1 MANTKIRGITIEI
14 SADTNPL
21 IQDFK
26 KVSGSLKDTEKY
38 LGDINKL
45 LKFNPQD
52 VNLLN
57 EKQKALAEAVSLT
70 TNKLSDL
77 RKVYDTLPK
86 GENGE
91 LTEEQKKLQQEINV
105 TQGTLE
111 KYKKQVREVT
121 AELDSMG
128 KETDQVEKE
137 TKERGEETKTFGDLL
152 KANLTRDAIKGL
164 ATGIVNLGKQM
175 FEMGKETR
183 AYADNVMQLSTQYGL
198 TTDKIQEFQYMSE
211 LTDTSLET
219 ITGSMTKLTK
229 NMQTATKGTG
239 DAYARFEKLGISVT
253 DTEGNL
259 RSTDEV
265 FADAISRLGNVENA
279 TERDALAMNIFGKS
293 AMDLNPLIAVG
304 REGLA
309 DYRAEAH
316 EMGYVLDTDTL
327 ESLGAV
333 DDAMQRANKRLDAV
347 KNQIGRYLAPIV
359 AQITEAFA
367 EWRMSVDWQQVG
379 QVIKTTMEII
389 GKAIKGLIDI
399 FKTVID
405 VGKKVADTLK
415 DIFTGNFKF
424 PHIPLPHFSIYP
436 QGWKISDLLSGTIPS
451 LKIDWYAKAMD
462 KGIVLDGAT
471 IFGMNANGQL
481 MGGGEKGREII
492 IGEKSL
498 MNAIRNASGHTWNVN
513 IVVNESAN
521 AKATASEVMNILEL
535 NVAQLERRWR

>member
-52 VNLLN
+52 INLLN

-77 RKVYDTLPK
+77 RKVYETLPK

-164 ATGIVNLGKQM
+164 ATSIVNLGKQM

-183 AYADNVMQLSTQYGL
+183 AYADNVMTLSTQYGL

-239 DAYARFEKLGISVT
+239 DAYSRFEKLGISVT

-265 FADAISRLGNVENA
+265 FAEAISRLGNVENA

-367 EWRMSVDWQQVG
+367 EWRMSVDWQHVG
-379 QVIKTTMEII
+379 QVIKTAMEII

-424 PHIPLPHFSIYP
+424 PHIPLPHFYISP
-436 QGWKISDLLSGTIPS
+436 RGWKISDLLTGTIPS
-451 LKIDWYAKAMD
+451 LGIDWYAKAMD

>member
-121 AELDSMG
+121 AELDTMG
-128 KETDQVEKE
+128 KQTDEVEKQ
-137 TKERGEETKTFGDLL
+137 TKERGEETKTFGALL

-239 DAYARFEKLGISVT
+239 DAYSRFEKLGISVT

-265 FADAISRLGNVENA
+265 FAEAISRLGNVENA

-309 DYRAEAH
+309 DYRDEAH
-316 EMGYVLDTDTL
+316 EMGYVLDSETL

-333 DDAMQRANKRLDAV
+333 DDAMQRATKRIDAV

-359 AQITEAFA
+359 AEITEAFA

-424 PHIPLPHFSIYP
+424 PHIPLPHFYISP
-436 QGWKISDLLSGTIPS
+436 RGWKISDLLTGTIPS
-451 LKIDWYAKAMD
+451 LGIDWYAKAMD

>member
-77 RKVYDTLPK
+77 RKVYETLPK

-265 FADAISRLGNVENA
+265 FAEAISRLGNVENA

-359 AQITEAFA
+359 AEITEAFA
-367 EWRMSVDWQQVG
+367 EWRMSVDWQHVG
-379 QVIKTTMEII
+379 QVIKTAMEII

-424 PHIPLPHFSIYP
+424 PHIPLPHFYISP
-436 QGWKISDLLSGTIPS
+436 RGWKISDLLTGTIPS
-451 LKIDWYAKAMD
+451 LGIDWYAKAMD

>member
-52 VNLLN
+52 INLLN

-121 AELDSMG
+121 AELDTMG
-128 KETDQVEKE
+128 KQTDQVEKE
-137 TKERGEETKTFGDLL
+137 TKERGEETKTFGALL

-265 FADAISRLGNVENA
+265 FAEAISRLGNVENA

-333 DDAMQRANKRLDAV
+333 DDAMQRANKRIDAV

-359 AQITEAFA
+359 AEITEAFA

-424 PHIPLPHFSIYP
+424 PHIPLPHFYISP
-436 QGWKISDLLSGTIPS
+436 KGWRISDLLSGTIPS
-451 LKIDWYAKAMD
+451 LGIEWYRKAMD

>member
-52 VNLLN
+52 INLLN

-121 AELDSMG
+121 TELDSMG

-137 TKERGEETKTFGDLL
+137 TKERGEETKTFGALL

-183 AYADNVMQLSTQYGL
+183 SYADNVMQLSTQYGL

-265 FADAISRLGNVENA
+265 FAEAISRLGNVENA

-309 DYRAEAH
+309 DYREEAH

-333 DDAMQRANKRLDAV
+333 DDAMQRATKRLDAV

-367 EWRMSVDWQQVG
+367 EWRMSVDWQHVG
-379 QVIKTTMEII
+379 QVIKTAMEII

-424 PHIPLPHFSIYP
+424 PHIPLPHFYISP
-436 QGWKISDLLSGTIPS
+436 RGWKIGDLLTGTIPS
-451 LKIDWYAKAMD
+451 LGIDWYAKAMD

-471 IFGMNANGQL
+471 IFGMNEKGQL

-498 MNAIRNASGHTWNVN
+498 MNAIREASGNKWTVN
-513 IVVNESAN
+513 IVVNESTN
-521 AKATASEVMNILEL
+521 AKATANEVMNILEM
-535 NVAQLERRWR
+535 NVSQIERRWR

>member
-45 LKFNPQD
+45 LKFNPKD
-52 VNLLN
+52 INLLN
-57 EKQKALAEAVSLT
+57 EKQKALSEAVGLT

-137 TKERGEETKTFGDLL
+137 TKERGEETKTFGALL

-265 FADAISRLGNVENA
+265 FAEAISRLGNVENA

-316 EMGYVLDTDTL
+316 EMGYVLDTETL

-359 AQITEAFA
+359 AEITEAFA
-367 EWRMSVDWQQVG
+367 EWRMTVDWQQVG
-379 QVIKTTMEII
+379 QVIKSSMEII
-389 GKAIKGLIDI
+389 GKAILWLIDI
-399 FKTVID
+399 FKKVID

-436 QGWKISDLLSGTIPS
+436 QGWRISDLLSGTIPS

-462 KGIVLDGAT
+462 KGIILDGAT

-492 IGEKSL
+492 IGEKNL
-498 MNAIRNASGHTWNVN
+498 MNAIRNATGNQWTVN
-513 IVVNESAN
+513 IVVNESTN
-521 AKATASEVMNILEL
+521 AKATATEVMNILEM
-535 NVAQLERRWR
+535 NVSQLERRWR

>member
-52 VNLLN
+52 INLLN

-128 KETDQVEKE
+128 KETDEVEKE
-137 TKERGEETKTFGDLL
+137 TKERGEETKTFGALL

-239 DAYARFEKLGISVT
+239 DAYARFEKLGVSVT

-265 FADAISRLGNVENA
+265 FAEAISRLGNVENA

-333 DDAMQRANKRLDAV
+333 DDAMQRANKRIDAV

-359 AQITEAFA
+359 AEITEAFA
-367 EWRMSVDWQQVG
+367 EWRMTVDWQQVG

-424 PHIPLPHFSIYP
+424 PHIPLPHFYISP
-436 QGWKISDLLSGTIPS
+436 RGWKISDLLTGTIPS
-451 LKIDWYAKAMD
+451 LGIDWYAKAMD